1 MADLS
6 DIHPGFVIV
15 SWADPD
21 QPSVA
26 CMTCGIFVRTEEG
39 HVIVISTLRED
50 GSEQGSTY
58 IPEKSVLDISQV
70 SLRLNG

>member
-1 MADLS
+1 
-6 DIHPGFVIV
+6 
-15 SWADPD
+15 
-21 QPSVA
+21 
-26 CMTCGIFVRTEEG
+26 MTCGIFVRTEEG